1 MKVLSFIIP
10 SYNSERFLDKCI
22 GSMLCAEVL
31 EVLDIIVVNDGSKDG
46 TVEVAR
52 KYCDLYPGSVRLI
65 SQENKGHG
73 GALNTG
79 CAAAVGKYLKVIDAD
94 DWVLTENLPRL
105 IETLREL
112 DSDVVLTHY
121 HTVDI
126 STGEI
131 KNWRTYPETFGKSY
145 SFEEIIPQWKNF
157 DRCLTFHGVI
167 YRTDFYRQYG
177 IALSEHVFY
186 EDHEFATFPC
196 CMAKSVTPLD
206 MFLYEY
212 RIGDVQQ
219 SVSNENQ
226 LKRIG
231 HTETVLR
238 RFAQEYHLLPLPQD
252 AGGRLYVE
260 KKAQGLL
267 LSYLTTAML
276 VDPDKKQGRENG
288 AKIMAFFQKEIPG
301 VYAGTKKKYELFRV
315 MNLCRVS
322 KQTFEKVLHSRFY
335 NRVRNNHDFE

>member
-22 GSMLCAEVL
+22 GSMLSPEVL
-31 EVLDIIVVNDGSKDG
+31 DALDIIVVNDGSKDG
-46 TVEVAR
+46 TVEVAQ
-52 KYCDLYPGSVRLI
+52 KYCDAYPGSVRLI

-79 CAAAVGKYLKVIDAD
+79 CAAAEGRYLKVIDAD

-105 IETLREL
+105 VDILREL

-126 STGEI
+126 STGEV

-145 SFEEIIPQWKNF
+145 SFEEIMPQWKSF
-157 DRCLTFHGVI
+157 DRSLTFHGI
-167 YRTDFYRQYG
+167 FYRTDFYRQFG

-212 RIGDVQQ
+212 RIGDVEQ

-238 RFAQEYHLLPLPQD
+238 RFVREYHLLPLAED
-252 AGGRLYVE
+252 AGGRRYVE
-260 KKAQGLL
+260 KKAEGLL
-267 LSYLTTAML
+267 LSYLTTVML
-276 VDPDKKQGRENG
+276 VDPDKKRGRGNG
-288 AKIMAFFQKEIPG
+288 AKMMEYFQKEIPG
-301 VYAGTKKKYELFRV
+301 VYVGTKKKYALFRM
-315 MNLCRVS
+315 MNLCHIS
-322 KQTFEKVLHSRFY
+322 KQTFESVLHSRLY
-335 NRVRNNHDFE
+335 NRVRNNHDFD

>member
-1 MKVLSFIIP
+1 MKILSFIIP

-22 GSMLCAEVL
+22 GSMLSEQVL
-31 EVLDIIVVNDGSKDG
+31 DALDIIVVNDGSKDG
-46 TVEVAR
+46 TVEVAQ
-52 KYCDLYPGSVRLI
+52 KYCDAYPDSVRLI

-94 DWVLTENLPRL
+94 DWVATENLPRL
-105 IETLREL
+105 IDALRDL

-145 SFEEIIPQWKNF
+145 TMEEIMPQWKNF
-157 DRCLTFHGVI
+157 DRSLTFHGI
-167 YRTDFYRQYG
+167 FYRTAFYRQYG

-206 MFLYEY
+206 MFFYEY

-238 RFAQEYHLLPLPQD
+238 RLTTEYHKLPLAQN
-252 AGGRLYVE
+252 AGGRRYVAM
-260 KKAQGLL
+260 KAMGLL

-276 VDPDKKQGRENG
+276 VDPDKKRGREKG
-288 AKIMAFFQKEIPG
+288 RTMMEYFRKEIPQ
-301 VYAGTKKKYELFRV
+301 VYEGTKKKYELFRM
-315 MNLCRVS
+315 MNLCRIS
-322 KQTFEKVLHSRFY
+322 KQTFEKILHSRIY
-335 NRVRNNHDFE
+335 NRVRNNHNFD

>member
-22 GSMLCAEVL
+22 GSMLCSEVL
-31 EVLDIIVVNDGSKDG
+31 DALDIIVVNDGSRDG
-46 TVEVAR
+46 TVEVAQ
-52 KYCDLYPGSVRLI
+52 KYCDAYPGSVRLI

-79 CAAAVGKYLKVIDAD
+79 CAAAEGKYLKVIDAD
-94 DWVLTENLPRL
+94 DWVLTTNLPQL
-105 IETLREL
+105 IDALREL

-126 STGEI
+126 STGEV

-145 SFEEIIPQWKNF
+145 SFEEIMSQWKSF
-157 DRCLTFHGVI
+157 DRSLTFHGI
-167 YRTDFYRQYG
+167 FYRTGFYRQFG

-196 CMAKSVTPLD
+196 CMAKTVTPLD

-212 RIGDVQQ
+212 RVGDVQQ

-238 RFAQEYHLLPLPQD
+238 RFAREYHLLPLAAD
-252 AGGRLYVE
+252 AGGRRYVE
-260 KKAQGLL
+260 KKAEGLL
-267 LSYLTTAML
+267 LSYLTTVML
-276 VDPDKKQGRENG
+276 VDPDKKRGRENG
-288 AKIMAFFQKEIPG
+288 AKMMEFFRKEIPG
-301 VYAGTKKKYELFRV
+301 VYAGTKKKYELFRM
-315 MNLCRVS
+315 MNLCHIS
-322 KQTFEKVLHSRFY
+322 KQTFEKILHSRIY
-335 NRVRNNHDFE
+335 NRVRNNHDFD